1 MLDECEMFVMILVPI
16 VSMQRRYILDV
27 VEHLSK
33 HLPADIVTWWLLVA
47 GSPSRWAVRP
57 KIVFGCVPP
66 AKPQYSTA
74 ATFRAGDSDPGTF
87 AKNSTRLLQLLA
99 F

>member
-33 HLPADIVTWWLLVA
+33 HLPADICHLVA
-47 GSPSRWAVRP
+47 LGGWFPFPLGSAPQNCLRVRSPRETAVLDRSN
-57 KIVFGCVPP
+57 ISG
-66 AKPQYSTA
+66 
-74 ATFRAGDSDPGTF
+74 G
-87 AKNSTRLLQLLA
+87 
-99 F
+99 